1 MLPMKQWILQRKL
14 IHEDH
19 GKLSTVT
26 LFVSLFVLLVHT
38 FNVFVSALVGV
49 CAHSASCAHSITLFV
64 RLSLCLHRLA
74 LFFFYS
80 VYVLVC
86 VCVQSL
92 CLCKLYVCP
101 AVSFC
106 PLCSFLPLCVFLPS
120 CLSAHG
126 PLCPDVCVRSVCVHS
141 AFVVCAHPRCLCL
154 LSSVSTPTL
163 LLPALC
169 TLRVFVHFISHQDL
183 GVISGTWVIL

>member
-1 MLPMKQWILQRKL
+1 M
-14 IHEDH
+14 
-19 GKLSTVT
+19 
-26 LFVSLFVLLVHT
+26 SLFVLLVHT

-74 LFFFYS
+74 LFFFFHS

-126 PLCPDVCVRSVCVHS
+126 PLCPGVCVRSVCVHS
-141 AFVVCAHPRCLCL
+141 AFVVCAHSRCLCL

-163 LLPALC
+163 LLPAVC
-169 TLRVFVHFISHQDL
+169 TLSEFVHFISHQDL
-183 GVISGTWVIL
+183 DVILRHLGHIVTNASCKIFNWTIYQLCRCIL

>member
-64 RLSLCLHRLA
+64 RLSLCLHPLA
-74 LFFFYS
+74 FLFTLYMSLFW
-80 VYVLVC
+80 YVSNLFVC
-86 VCVQSL
+86 VNCMFVQL
-92 CLCKLYVCP
+92 CLSVHSAPFCHCVSFYPPVFLPTVLCAQVSVSDLFVSTLLLLFVPTLGVCVYSRRCLRP
-101 AVSFC
+101 LCFC
-106 PLCSFLPLCVFLPS
+106 PLCVLLVFLFT
-120 CLSAHG
+120 LSH
-126 PLCPDVCVRSVCVHS
+126 
-141 AFVVCAHPRCLCL
+141 
-154 LSSVSTPTL
+154 TKTL
-163 LLPALC
+163 ML
-169 TLRVFVHFISHQDL
+169 F
-183 GVISGTWVIL
+183 SGTWVIL